1 MKPQPGYYR
10 NLLTDKKVR
19 IAFTHTPIIGCTIID
34 NTTTIEELKKSD
46 DEFAQYYIDGLSN
59 GEMVT
64 IVENRD
70 IQPDKHWL
78 PGELYL
84 KS

>member
-10 NLLTDKKVR
+10 QLLSDKNIR
-19 IAFTHTPIIGCTIID
+19 IAFTHTPIIGCTRVPND
-34 NTTTIEELKKSD
+34 RVLAELKKSD
-46 DEFAQYYIDGLSN
+46 DQFAPYYINGIES

-64 IVENRD
+64 IVENNYT
-70 IQPDKHWL
+70 DKYFAS
-78 PGELYL
+78 GELYF